1 MFSHHLIFYDPTI
14 EFIDEGKTAA
24 RRDSVTPFYHIGWEE
39 ESKYKDIFEMGENLE
54 EIPLDFLSVGK
65 ILVENK
71 AQKTDVA
78 DFQRRGQKSRRKARK
93 EVTSS

>member
-1 MFSHHLIFYDPTI
+1 MKKKKS
-14 EFIDEGKTAA
+14 DEGKTAA
-24 RRDSVTPFYHIGWEE
+24 RRGSVTPFYHIGWEE
-39 ESKYKDIFEMGENLE
+39 ESKYKAIFEMGENLK

-78 DFQRRGQKSRRKARK
+78 YFQRRGQKSRRKARRG
-93 EVTSS
+93 EERRGE